1 MTLPNQLKTQ
11 FNDVYQD
18 YDRWRPTYVPEL
30 YHDIFD
36 YHPIDAHSVVL
47 EVGIGT
53 GQATQPI
60 LQTGCTLTAVELG
73 DKLAAYCKQ
82 KFISYEKFTIV
93 NLPFE
98 QLECEGASLDM
109 VYSASAFHWIPEEV
123 GYPKVYELLKSG
135 GVFARFA
142 NHPHYRKGD
151 EHIRDAIQSVYAKY
165 MPRTAPGP
173 VCDMDQAQKRSDISK
188 KYGFIDQKVAL
199 YQRDRTFSAHDYV
212 TLIGTYSDHS
222 SLPPERKKGLFDGVE
237 SAIND
242 FGGTLTLTDTIDLQL
257 ARKP

>member
-1 MTLPNQLKTQ
+1 MTLPNRLKTQ
-11 FNDVYQD
+11 FNDVYEA

-30 YHDIFD
+30 YRDIFA
-36 YHPIDAHSVVL
+36 YHSIGALSRVL

-60 LQTGCTLTAVELG
+60 LQTGCALTAVELG
-73 DKLAAYCKQ
+73 DKLAAYCEQ
-82 KFISYEKFTIV
+82 KFIGYENFSIV

-98 QLECEGASLDM
+98 QLECESASLDM
-109 VYSASAFHWIPEEV
+109 VYSASAFHWIPEAV
-123 GYPKVYELLKSG
+123 GYPRVFDLLKSG
-135 GVFARFA
+135 GAFARFA
-142 NHPHYRKGD
+142 NHPHHRKGD
-151 EHIRDAIQSVYAKY
+151 ERIFEAIQSVYAKY

-173 VCDMDQAQKRSDISK
+173 ACGIDQARQRSNISE

-199 YQRDRTFSAHDYV
+199 YRRDRTFCAQDYV
-212 TLIGTYSDHS
+212 ALIGTYSDHS
-222 SLPPERKKGLFDGVE
+222 SLPPEQKKGLFDGVY

-242 FGGTLTLTDTIDLQL
+242 FGGTFTLTDTIDLQL